1 MLNPVTPV
9 ITTFR
14 YAVFG
19 FGYFQPGYYLLSWV
33 MTLLIFFIGLVL
45 FHRIERTFMDTI

>member
-19 FGYFQPGYYLLSWV
+19 FGYFQTGYYLLSWG